1 VLTALLQ
8 QGVLTADGLVV
19 DGDFAIG
26 LAAEPIDAAMQDDAA
41 AGLAGLVQQQLGLTR
56 LAEIAP

>member
-1 VLTALLQ
+1 
-8 QGVLTADGLVV
+8 VV
-19 DGDFAIG
+19 DGDFAVG
-26 LAAEPIDAAMQDDAA
+26 LAAEAIDAAMQGDAA